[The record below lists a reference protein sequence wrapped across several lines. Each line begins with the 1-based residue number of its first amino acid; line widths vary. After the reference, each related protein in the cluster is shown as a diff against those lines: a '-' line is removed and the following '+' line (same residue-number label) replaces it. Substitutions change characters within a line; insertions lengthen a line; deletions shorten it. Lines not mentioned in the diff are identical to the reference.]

1 MSEAPKRHMLRLV
14 MDDDTELEVTIRP
27 VHRVLAREKWGSDAD
42 VEKLTYYAAYRS
54 AGVNGE
60 PFEVWLDR
68 IVAASEEL
76 VPFGSM
82 ANSETSPD

>member
-1 MSEAPKRHMLRLV
+1 MSEAPKKHVLRLV

-27 VHRVLAREKWGSDAD
+27 VHRVLAREKWGADGDA
-42 VEKLTYYAAYRS
+42 EKLTYYAAYRA
-54 AGVNGE
+54 AGIGSE

-76 VPFGSM
+76 IPFGSM
-82 ANSETSPD
+82 ANSATSPG